1 MAAALQMSV
10 SVNAQV
16 ASIRRG
22 YFGGVPK
29 ELTASGKPI
38 LTSRTH
44 STEDNSITIY
54 DEDMQEEKRF
64 TFESRETDYQ
74 EWSEYATVMPTGV
87 EVTSSTTRKSDVLEK
102 AGIDLT
108 KVTSIEE
115 LSALLESSGL
125 AGKGYGFPFIDADG
139 HFCVGYSRYSWSTP
153 FFGSPFYGNK
163 YCNTYITSIDGKEV
177 RVEAEYKYT
186 YPEENLVWEPNM
198 ENAYNYTRGISNN
211 PLECLFLD
219 YDGSC
224 PAEQWFYTAQTL
236 FNDDEKW
243 EYVVPVYVQET
254 IYGEPRVQSENE
266 TDGIT
271 LGRSASNAPRVSKLN
286 IVSEDGN
293 VLYEILPPNGNT
305 FVDVDEEYSLYRM
318 NGKLYLGID
327 ASESLY
333 VIYQIDTKSNSIKVV
348 RTEKGEG
355 RFASVSDGTIQMR
368 LDDNEKGQDVQLSNM
383 AGQVIGR
390 NHIPAGEHSAQMNA
404 SGLSRGIY
412 NLTLIQNGKVQKNQ
426 KIRVR

>member
-1 MAAALQMSV
+1 MKAKVSFLLMAAALQMSV

-16 ASIRRG
+16 ASIRRS
-22 YFGGVPK
+22 YIMGVPK
-29 ELTASGKPI
+29 NLTASGKPI
-38 LTSRTH
+38 LYSRSEEGH
-44 STEDNSITIY
+44 SITIY
-54 DEDMQEEKRF
+54 DEDIQEEKRF
-64 TFESRETDYQ
+64 TFENNEVDYQ
-74 EWSEYATVMPTGV
+74 QWYEYATVMPTGA
-87 EVTSSTTRKSDVLEK
+87 EVASYTTYESNVLERL
-102 AGIDLT
+102 GIDLT

-115 LSALLESSGL
+115 LSALLDSSGL
-125 AGKGYGFPFIDADG
+125 AGEGYSIPFIDADG
-139 HFCVGYSRYSWSTP
+139 RFCVGYFNSLFGGL
-153 FFGSPFYGNK
+153 FFGRK
-163 YCNTYITSIDGKEV
+163 YCKTYMTFIDGKEV
-177 RVEAEYKYT
+177 LVEAQYKYT
-186 YPEENLVWEPNM
+186 YPEENLVWEP
-198 ENAYNYTRGISNN
+198 ENISYYSWKYYES
-211 PLECLFLD
+211 PLECSFFD

-224 PAEQWFYTAQTL
+224 PAEQELYTTQTL

-243 EYVVPVYVQET
+243 EYVVPIYDQET
-254 IYGEPRVQSENE
+254 RYDEPSVQSENE

-271 LGRSASNAPRVSKLN
+271 LRRRVSNAPRVGKLN

-293 VLYEILPPNGNT
+293 VLYEILPPDGNT
-305 FVDVDEEYSLYRM
+305 FDSYACSLFRM
-318 NGKLYLGID
+318 NGKLYLGYSTYED
-327 ASESLY
+327 LY

-368 LDDNEKGQDVQLSNM
+368 LDDNEMGQDVQLSNM
-383 AGQVIGR
+383 AGQIIGR